1 MIFWLTRQFANPTIE
16 EILFCL
22 TTSISGTDF
31 NTIFKFIIIVIVP
44 AIIYTCIYFLIF
56 KYLKDEKKQKIYRI
70 LLLIFALC
78 EITVMGLYAQ
88 KKLNIVGYLKAQKN
102 DSTFI
107 KDNYVKV
114 DYSQIKVPKQKNNL
128 IVIYLESMESTFSS
142 ITKGGK
148 YKKNYIPNLTKIAE
162 NNISFSDSEKM
173 GGAQVINGLTW
184 TTAGL
189 LGTTAGINIKT
200 TISNVNSLQYS
211 YSNLLTLGDVLEES
225 GYNMMFSLGSNS
237 TFGGI
242 KSYLSSHGA
251 YIIHDYDYY
260 KKNKLFESKD
270 ESGWGLTDKKLYAL
284 AKDEITA
291 LSKEDK
297 PFYYSLMTIDTHSP
311 DGHCSSD
318 CSKKCGDYF
327 DTIECADQ
335 RVNNFIEWLKKQDY
349 YKNTTIVIL
358 GDHLSMSTSVKLENS
373 ERRVYNAFI
382 NSVVKKNNTTNRTF
396 TNMDIYPTILASLGY
411 ELPDDKI
418 ALGTNLFSDK
428 RTLAEEYGFY
438 DFYNNMSAT
447 SSFYNKYI
455 LKWGRIIYFAF
466 LNCLKSVKIKIGE
479 KNVKRKKW
487 NYSNT

>member
-1 MIFWLTRQFANPTIE
+1 MIMTTI
-16 EILFCL
+16 
-22 TTSISGTDF
+22 
-31 NTIFKFIIIVIVP
+31 
-44 AIIYTCIYFLIF
+44 
-56 KYLKDEKKQKIYRI
+56 
-70 LLLIFALC
+70 
-78 EITVMGLYAQ
+78 
-88 KKLNIVGYLKAQKN
+88 
-102 DSTFI
+102 
-107 KDNYVKV
+107 
-114 DYSQIKVPKQKNNL
+114 
-128 IVIYLESMESTFSS
+128 
-142 ITKGGK
+142 
-148 YKKNYIPNLTKIAE
+148 KKNR
-162 NNISFSDSEKM
+162 
-173 GGAQVINGLTW
+173 
-184 TTAGL
+184 
-189 LGTTAGINIKT
+189 
-200 TISNVNSLQYS
+200 
-211 YSNLLTLGDVLEES
+211 
-225 GYNMMFSLGSNS
+225 
-237 TFGGI
+237 
-242 KSYLSSHGA
+242 
-251 YIIHDYDYY
+251 
-260 KKNKLFESKD
+260 LFESKD

-358 GDHLSMSTSVKLENS
+358 GDHLSMSTSVKLENN

-428 RTLAEEYGFY
+428 KTLAEEYGFY

-455 LKWGRIIYFAF
+455 LK
-466 LNCLKSVKIKIGE
+466 
-479 KNVKRKKW
+479 
-487 NYSNT
+487 